1 MSFVRLNKIW
11 HTTGF
16 RVAITFLLIFIFSVL
31 LLFGYIYWKTTHYM
45 IREVDESLQARAAQI
60 KTIPIEKLE
69 SLIEKSVKNDSS
81 LLEPLS
87 LFTDKGQYIAGD
99 LRSLPEKIKFNTP
112 YEFYI
117 RRISNSKRLV
127 LRGILYK
134 VPESNIIVIVSSNIR
149 GLHEFNELL
158 VGAMLSSL
166 GIILIMGGLGAILIS
181 QGAQRQLDKTTA
193 AIKKIIQ
200 GDLKERLPVNNKRND
215 INLLAQILNQ
225 MLDEIER
232 LMQHLKTACDDI
244 AHDLRTPLTK
254 LLAGLERMQRKE
266 RSKEEYEQAINQ
278 AIEEAQALLYT
289 FKSLLKI
296 SEVENSLQR
305 HNFSTVDLNTIVND
319 VVEFYEPVAE
329 EKEIELTLHKKDKPL
344 IIQGDQYLL
353 FDALSNLLDNALKFT
368 PNHGHV
374 SVTLENT
381 PQKIVL
387 KVTDTGIG
395 IPEAE
400 RKDVL
405 RRFYRSERS
414 RHTPG
419 NGLGLSMVAA
429 VAHMHNMTLTIED
442 ANPGC
447 CICLTLSY

>member
-1 MSFVRLNKIW
+1 
-11 HTTGF
+11 
-16 RVAITFLLIFIFSVL
+16 
-31 LLFGYIYWKTTHYM
+31 M
-45 IREVDESLQARAAQI
+45 IREVDESLKARMAQI
-60 KTIPIEKLE
+60 KITPADHLEKLVQ
-69 SLIEKSVKNDSS
+69 SSVKNDSS

-87 LFTDKGQYIAGD
+87 LFTEKGQYIAGD
-99 LRSLPEKIKFNTP
+99 LRTLPEKIKFDTP
-112 YEFYI
+112 YNFYI
-117 RRISNSKRLV
+117 RRLSTSKRLV
-127 LRGILYK
+127 LRGILHK
-134 VPESNIIVIVSSNIR
+134 FPDSKNIIIVSSNVR

-158 VGAMLSSL
+158 LGAMLSSL
-166 GIILIMGGLGAILIS
+166 GIILITGSIGAILIGQS
-181 QGAQRQLDKTTA
+181 AQRQLDKTTE

-215 INLLAQILNQ
+215 INRLAKILNQ

-244 AHDLRTPLTK
+244 AHDLRTPLTR

-266 RSKEEYEQAINQ
+266 RTKEEYEQAINQ
-278 AIEEAQALLYT
+278 AIEEAQALLHT
-289 FKSLLKI
+289 FKALLKI

-305 HNFSTVDLNTIVND
+305 HNFSAVDLNTIVND

-329 EKEIELTLHKKDKPL
+329 EKDIKLIVQKKDNPL
-344 IIQGDQYLL
+344 TIQGDQYLL

-368 PNHGHV
+368 PNKGV
-374 SVTLENT
+374 ISITLENT
-381 PQKIVL
+381 ANEIKLKIS
-387 KVTDTGIG
+387 DTGIG
-395 IPEAE
+395 IPESE

-429 VAHMHNMTLTIED
+429 VAHMHNMVLTIED

-447 CICLTLSY
+447 CICLTLPHLN

>member
-1 MSFVRLNKIW
+1 
-11 HTTGF
+11 
-16 RVAITFLLIFIFSVL
+16 
-31 LLFGYIYWKTTHYM
+31 M
-45 IREVDESLQARAAQI
+45 IKEVDESLQARASQI
-60 KTIPIEKLE
+60 KTIPIDQLQN
-69 SLIEKSVKNDSS
+69 LVDKSVKNDSS

-87 LFTDKGQYIAGD
+87 LFTEQGKHIAGD
-99 LRSLPEKIKFNTP
+99 LRSLPEKIKFDTP
-112 YEFYI
+112 YDFYI
-117 RRISNSKRLV
+117 RRISSSKRLV

-134 VPESNIIVIVSSNIR
+134 IPESNAIVIISSNIR

-166 GIILIMGGLGAILIS
+166 GIVLIMGGIGAILIGQS
-181 QGAQRQLDKTTA
+181 AQRQLDKTTA

-215 INLLAQILNQ
+215 INLLARILNQ

-244 AHDLRTPLTK
+244 AHDLRTPLTR

-266 RSKEEYEQAINQ
+266 RTKEEYEQAINQ
-278 AIEEAQALLYT
+278 AIEEAQTLLHT

-305 HNFSTVDLNTIVND
+305 HNFSCVDLNTIVND

-329 EKEIELTLHKKDKPL
+329 EKAIRLTVHKKDKPL
-344 IIQGDQYLL
+344 AIQGDQYLL

-368 PNHGHV
+368 PNNGCV
-374 SVTLENT
+374 SITLENSS
-381 PQKIVL
+381 QKTVL
-387 KVTDTGIG
+387 KISDTGIG
-395 IPEAE
+395 IPESE

-405 RRFYRSERS
+405 RRFYRSEQS

-429 VAHMHNMTLTIED
+429 VAHMHNMTLTIEE
-442 ANPGC
+442 ASPGC
-447 CICLTLSY
+447 CICLTLSN

>member
-16 RVAITFLLIFIFSVL
+16 RVAITFLLIFIFSIL
-31 LLFGYIYWKTTHYM
+31 LLFGYIYWKTTHYL
-45 IREVDESLQARAAQI
+45 IKEVDESLEARITQI
-60 KTIPIEKLE
+60 KTIPQDHLE
-69 SLIEKSVKNDSS
+69 SLVQKSVKNDAS

-87 LFTDKGQYIAGD
+87 LFTTQGQYIAGD
-99 LRSLPEKIKFNTP
+99 LRALPEVVQFNKP
-112 YEFYI
+112 YNFYI
-117 RRISNSKRLV
+117 RRVSNSKRLI

-134 VPESNIIVIVSSNIR
+134 VPESNNIIIISSNIR

-158 VGAMLSSL
+158 LGAMLSSL
-166 GIILIMGGLGAILIS
+166 AIVLLLGSMGAILIGQS
-181 QGAQRQLDKTTA
+181 AQRQLDKTTI

-215 INLLAQILNQ
+215 INRLAKILNQ

-244 AHDLRTPLTK
+244 AHDLRTPLTR
-254 LLAGLERMQRKE
+254 LIAGLERMQRKE
-266 RSKEEYEQAINQ
+266 RTKEEYEQAINL
-278 AIEEAQALLYT
+278 AVEEAQTLLHT
-289 FKSLLKI
+289 FKALLKI

-305 HNFSTVDLNTIVND
+305 HNFSSVDLNMIIND

-329 EKEIELTLHKKDKPL
+329 EKEIKLITQKKDNPL

-368 PNHGHV
+368 PNKGNITV
-374 SVTLENT
+374 KLNNTSGKMTL
-381 PQKIVL
+381 KIC
-387 KVTDTGIG
+387 DTGIG
-395 IPEAE
+395 IPESE

-405 RRFYRSERS
+405 RRFYRSEHS

-429 VAHMHNMTLTIED
+429 VAHMHNMILTIED
-442 ANPGC
+442 ASPGC
-447 CICLTLSY
+447 CISLTLSQ